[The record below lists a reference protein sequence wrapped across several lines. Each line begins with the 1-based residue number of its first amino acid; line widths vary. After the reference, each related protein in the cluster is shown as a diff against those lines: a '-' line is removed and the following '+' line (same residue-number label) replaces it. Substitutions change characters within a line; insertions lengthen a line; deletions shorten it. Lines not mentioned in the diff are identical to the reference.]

1 MYNWYM
7 LRRFEKN
14 ATFFS
19 RLLLSIF
26 YEMVYEMR
34 ETHGKKKV
42 GGGTEFLWG
51 RKAWRVGLCGS
62 GKLHTTVP
70 PR

>member
-1 MYNWYM
+1 MCNWYM

-34 ETHGKKKV
+34 EKQKGREFYGEKSLA
-42 GGGTEFLWG
+42 GGT
-51 RKAWRVGLCGS
+51 CGS
-62 GKLHTTVP
+62 GKLHTTS
-70 PR
+70 